1 MDFYDILDKNRTERK
16 EFANY
21 LNKVYNIGGDDME
34 NNNNLYL
41 KQIKTVL
48 LDIDGTVMD
57 FHAGQRKAFFASVAE
72 MQEKADEDVYLTF
85 DEVNKSYWKKFE
97 RGEIAKEVLIFE
109 RFRTLRELKGIPKDE
124 YAFEKVYQR
133 LLGEQCIYIDGA
145 EKGVEYLS
153 GKYKVYIVTNGVK
166 HTQLNRIKKSGLSS
180 FTDGVFISE
189 EVGYQ
194 KPQKEFF
201 DYVFAKTGADRKT
214 SVIIGDSPSSDIQG
228 GINAGIKTVR
238 FNPSGIK
245 EEPYADAEVA
255 SWEELCKLL

>member
-1 MDFYDILDKNRTERK
+1 M
-16 EFANY
+16 
-21 LNKVYNIGGDDME
+21 NKFFE
-34 NNNNLYL
+34 NT
-41 KQIKTVL
+41 KTIL

-57 FHAGQRKAFFASVAE
+57 FHAGQRKAFFASAAE
-72 MQEKADEDVYLTF
+72 TGEKADEDVYLTF

-124 YAFEKVYQR
+124 YVFEKVYQR

-145 EKGVEYLS
+145 EKGVGYLS
-153 GKYKVYIVTNGVK
+153 GKYKIYIVTNGVK

-201 DYVFAKTGADRKT
+201 DYVFAKTGEDRKT

-238 FNPSGIK
+238 FNPSGVR
-245 EEPYADAEVA
+245 EEPYADAEVT